1 VRFVATLVQPIKL
14 GFRAMTEV
22 WDEALAIG
30 VGIIAVDFIG
40 NMLRATVE
48 RFVPAAWVD
57 PATEGVVGTII
68 LIAGEFFAPAGW
80 RIYTRLAS
88 IAALG
93 LAVADAIAIV
103 VGPLIGIGRSPIRG
117 IKESPL
123 GSPETPVSF
132 A

>member
-1 VRFVATLVQPIKL
+1 VTDVATLVTPVKL
-14 GFRAMTEV
+14 GIKGLTEV

-30 VGIIAVDFIG
+30 VGIIGVDFIG

-57 PATEGVVGTII
+57 PATEGIVGALILVVGEY
-68 LIAGEFFAPAGW
+68 LAPAGW
-80 RIYTRLAS
+80 RVYTRLAGV
-88 IAALG
+88 AALG
-93 LAVADAIAIV
+93 LAVADGIGI
-103 VGPLIGIGRSPIRG
+103 LIGIGHSKIRG

-123 GSPETPVSF
+123 SLGAETAVSF

>member
-1 VRFVATLVQPIKL
+1 VIDVATLVTPVKL
-14 GFRAMTEV
+14 GFRALAEV

-30 VGIIAVDFIG
+30 VGIIGVDFIG

-57 PATEGVVGTII
+57 PATEGIVGGLI
-68 LIAGEFFAPAGW
+68 LVAGEFLAPTGW
-80 RIYTRLAS
+80 RVYTRLAGV
-88 IAALG
+88 AALG
-93 LAVADAIAIV
+93 LAIAD
-103 VGPLIGIGRSPIRG
+103 GIGILLRIGSSPIRG

-123 GSPETPVSF
+123 SSETPVSF